1 MVVAGDVGGGVHEQV
16 VAGHAA
22 ERRVNDVSD
31 EDVSGE
37 GNQVHRGMVEAAVGR
52 GDVGFIRD
60 GRERGAKH
68 VEGTRVRLGLGHRD
82 EWEKE
87 R

>member
-16 VAGHAA
+16 VAGHAT
-22 ERRVNDVSD
+22 ERRVNGGSD

-52 GDVGFIRD
+52 GDVGVYQKRTRAR
-60 GRERGAKH
+60 RETCRGHASQY
-68 VEGTRVRLGLGHRD
+68 RVGPSR
-82 EWEKE
+82 
-87 R
+87 